1 MNLISFYL
9 AKTPSDFL
17 GQAIATA
24 VFIAVFCYIR
34 KACKKS
40 EK

>member
-1 MNLISFYL
+1 MNFIAFYI
-9 AKTPSDFL
+9 AKTPTEFL

-24 VFIAVFCYIR
+24 AFVAVFCYIR

-40 EK
+40 DE